1 MKRDHLSWGIIIL
14 VTGFFFLFGISS
26 TRYSAKC
33 KEKGCYQ
40 ERWEFTSYDEGYEDV
55 YLNDDYD
62 WERYYRDDDYAVGV
76 DDAMDEL
83 DW

>member
-1 MKRDHLSWGIIIL
+1 MGNH
-14 VTGFFFLFGISS
+14 
-26 TRYSAKC
+26 
-33 KEKGCYQ
+33 
-40 ERWEFTSYDEGYEDV
+40 SYDEGYEDV

-62 WERYYRDDDYAVGV
+62 WERYYRDDDYAAGV